1 MYSVVSRKKKI
12 LSFVITAL
20 GLLALFLVA
29 VNTGSLKVT
38 PLELFKGLFIEYNEN
53 VATIYDLRFPRILI
67 AIFGGAATAVSG
79 VLLQAVMKNPLAD
92 PGIIGVSS
100 GASLTAVLITAFFPT
115 LYFSRPCLPSW
126 AGWSLSCWCTP
137 FPGRADFRLC
147 ALSWWA
153 WRSIPC
159 LRDS

>member
-1 MYSVVSRKKKI
+1 MVSSRKKI
-12 LSFVITAL
+12 LSFAITAL

-29 VNTGSLKVT
+29 VNTGSLKVM

-100 GASLTAVLITAFFPT
+100 GASLTAVLIPPLCRLST
-115 LYFSRPCLPSW
+115 FSRLCSRFSAVW
-126 AGWSLSCWCTP
+126 WRSCWYTP
-137 FPGRADFRLC
+137 FPGRAGFHPC
-147 ALSWWA
+147 GLSSWA
-153 WRSIPC
+153 WRSTPC
-159 LRDS
+159 LPGS